1 MCLNVWLYTQS
12 QAEPWTPATG
22 QRRESAPPVWV
33 RKVQG
38 LTHCHMPCASSLDCR
53 SKPCTPNGKSP
64 STSPCPWCLTSMV
77 EAKPE
82 AASDQRTKDPPN
94 NQLSQVK
101 SPKGKTDIHPG
112 ATRCN
117 QVQPSTTKHNQVQPS
132 TPTYTHVSPRRTDL
146 ASLHRVLPHG
156 CKGLETPQG
165 PSPGER
171 SPSPWYPSEVRR
183 HKSVEQGLSLSG
195 S

>member
-94 NQLSQVK
+94 NRLSQVK
-101 SPKGKTDIHPG
+101 SPKGKTDIHPS
-112 ATRCN
+112 ASRCN
-117 QVQPSTTKHNQVQPS
+117 EVQPSTTKHNQVHQHTLTSHLEGLISHPFIEYCLMAAKVWK
-132 TPTYTHVSPRRTDL
+132 PLKVQVREKDPP
-146 ASLHRVLPHG
+146 VHG
-156 CKGLETPQG
+156 TPQ
-165 PSPGER
+165 R
-171 SPSPWYPSEVRR
+171 SEDTN
-183 HKSVEQGLSLSG
+183 L
-195 S
+195 